1 MDVGRRRGESRRAGR
16 RRVYRGRRPHHWS
29 GLESPG
35 WTIED
40 TGLPKEAHKQDDEQ
54 GCSRSSR
61 TSCAPLHKAL
71 HGQKCRGGQDDEHG
85 CSNVGGDRMSKADGP
100 GGDEFIEAAGRTSG
114 PAWRVREGRA
124 TRTPGFRRKPINRTT
139 NTDVLAA
146 LAPPALRCIRPSMAK
161 SVAED
166 RMTNMDVL
174 MSAETGCR
182 KPTVREATS
191 LSRPQAAPLVR
202 PGESRRD
209 EPRGHQASEG
219 SP

>member
-1 MDVGRRRGESRRAGR
+1 MSGGGEA
-16 RRVYRGRRPHHWS
+16 
-29 GLESPG
+29 
-35 WTIED
+35 
-40 TGLPKEAHKQDDEQ
+40 
-54 GCSRSSR
+54 
-61 TSCAPLHKAL
+61 
-71 HGQKCRGGQDDEHG
+71 
-85 CSNVGGDRMSKADGP
+85 KADGP
-100 GGDEFIEAAGRTSG
+100 GGDEFIEAAGRTTG
-114 PAWRVREGRA
+114 PAWRVQDGRS
-124 TRTPGFRRKPINRTT
+124 RTPGFRRKPINRTT
-139 NTDVLAA
+139 NKDVLAA